1 MYTTL
6 YIQHTQKHISELNI
20 LLIFFIKLFTLFI
33 QPKSTKNIFGGEL
46 QLKKES
52 KITYSEM
59 GKIPDKIQIEF
70 KADHSYQIAFHIHAY
85 FLFQLIKCL

>member
-1 MYTTL
+1 M
-6 YIQHTQKHISELNI
+6 
-20 LLIFFIKLFTLFI
+20 FI

-85 FLFQLIKCL
+85 FLFQLIKCLQIGDMAMYFILSTPIKNHMDIYGNKYKY

>member
-1 MYTTL
+1 M
-6 YIQHTQKHISELNI
+6 
-20 LLIFFIKLFTLFI
+20 FI

-70 KADHSYQIAFHIHAY
+70 KADHISHTCIFLIPTNKMFVNRGHGNVFYPKHANKKPY
-85 FLFQLIKCL
+85 GYIR